1 MGVDRGKNAI
11 IPAKEN
17 KMKKIYV
24 SVLTCFLSALVAS
37 SLFAAPLTSAEV
49 VVIGGTDA
57 GVEAALAA
65 KKAGAD
71 VILLESR
78 PALGSDTAGKHRAN
92 RLLCIP
98 QSDPFSVFQKVLSI
112 RLYRDNQKAKC

>member
-1 MGVDRGKNAI
+1 
-11 IPAKEN
+11 
-17 KMKKIYV
+17 MKKIYV

-37 SLFAAPLTSAEV
+37 CLFAAPLTSAEV

-57 GVEAALAA
+57 GVSAALAA

-78 PALGSDTAGKHRAN
+78 PALGSDTAGK
-92 RLLCIP
+92 LIIEKEDGSLQTP
-98 QSDPFSVFQKVLSI
+98 LSI
-112 RLYRDNQKAKC
+112 RKSLDKKLLDAKIPFRTWV